1 MSKKIITKIKNLFS
15 FIKIDFSFILIFF
28 IAICLRE
35 VYLYFCFIC
44 FVLLHELA
52 HFFMA
57 KKLGYLAKNIR
68 LSFFGATLE
77 GLDDF
82 TLKDEIKVILIGP
95 LFNLFVVVLCY
106 LSFWFYPESYNY
118 LYEILIANLSI
129 LVFNFLPIYPLDF
142 GRIILALLTR
152 KHLRVKALRVT
163 KIISF
168 LIIFSLFIVYLISF
182 FFEFN
187 FTLGFVCVN
196 LMSLLLSSSNGTSF
210 KRELFIFHKAKLIEK
225 GLVERNIYLNKDI
238 SHYKLFKYID
248 DYHFVNFIF
257 LDERYEISNTL
268 TEIEFYKEIGFM

>member
-168 LIIFSLFIVYLISF
+168 LFIFSLFIVYLISF

>member
-28 IAICLRE
+28 IAICLKE

-57 KKLGYLAKNIR
+57 KKLGYLAKNVR

-168 LIIFSLFIVYLISF
+168 LFIFSLFIVYLISF

>member
-28 IAICLRE
+28 IAICLKE

-168 LIIFSLFIVYLISF
+168 LFIFSLFIVYLISF

>member
-28 IAICLRE
+28 IAICLKE

-142 GRIILALLTR
+142 GRIILALFTR